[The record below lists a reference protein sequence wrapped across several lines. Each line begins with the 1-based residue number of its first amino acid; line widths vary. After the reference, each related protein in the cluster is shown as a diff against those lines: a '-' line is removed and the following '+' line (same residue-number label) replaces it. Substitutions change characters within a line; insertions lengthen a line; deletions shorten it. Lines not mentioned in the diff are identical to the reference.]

1 MNEQGSEKT
10 FPLVALRGVVVF
22 PKGIISIEVAR
33 KKSINAVKNAIKGD
47 KNIFLV
53 AQNILEVTSPEKTDL
68 YNVGTVCEIKQFHKI
83 STDEYKLLV
92 AGKYKAKIKEYF
104 SDEDMLSANVIRV
117 VENLTM
123 KKDEKYQA
131 IMRSIKRKFMSY
143 CSVVNIATKDFSE
156 LIRNEQDIV
165 KLFTVLIGIMPFKFS
180 IKQDMLEENKI
191 EKKLQMLLKALTDEV
206 VIARIEKNMMKK
218 IEERIDRNK
227 KRYFLK
233 EQVKAIQE
241 ELGEGES
248 SLNSESVFYM
258 NEISKIK
265 EMPLS
270 IKEKLFEEAKQL
282 ERMPELSH
290 EAYVITNYLN
300 TVLKLPWDL
309 KTKESINISKAA
321 KLLDSNHY
329 GLKKVKER
337 ILENLA
343 VRNFKS
349 DLKGQIICL
358 IGPPGVGKTSIAK
371 SIADA
376 IGRKFVK
383 ISLGGIT
390 DESDVRGHKKTYV
403 GAMPGRIINA
413 VIKAKSKNPLILLD
427 EIDKL
432 GTSYKGDPSAA
443 MLEVLDA
450 EQNCEFVDHFIEVP
464 FDLSECFF
472 IATANS
478 AFAIPDPLLNRM
490 DVINLVSYTTE
501 EKFNIAKNHLWPKQK
516 ERNGLENED
525 IKITSKAIYEIIEG
539 YTKEAG
545 VRKLERVLVR
555 LLRKAAKKLLDN
567 KSKSIKF
574 TEKNISTYLGC
585 RKYITETISKTDEVG
600 LVNGLA
606 WTSVGGELM
615 QIEAGIMD
623 GKGVVQLTGN
633 LGEVMKESAKT
644 AISFVRSVAAKY
656 NISTNFHKNKDIHIH
671 IPEGAVPKDGP
682 SAGVALATVLI
693 SALSN
698 RPIRKDVAMTGEISL
713 RGRDL
718 PIGGLKEKAMAAYKS
733 GITTVLIPQDNM
745 QDLEEIDDVVR
756 SSVKFIPCKTAN
768 QVLDY
773 ALSEQKYDEKD
784 TEKSDK
790 KNSKKSVNNVG
801 K

>member
-1 MNEQGSEKT
+1 MKENINEKI
-10 FPLVALRGVVVF
+10 FPMVALRGVVVF
-22 PKGIISIEVAR
+22 PKGILNIEVAR
-33 KKSINAVKNAIKGD
+33 EKSINAIKSAIRGD

-53 AQNILEVTSPEKTDL
+53 AQNILDVADPERTDL

-83 STDEYKLLV
+83 SSNEYKLLV
-92 AGKYKAKIKEYF
+92 AGKYKAKIKEFF
-104 SDEDMLSANVIRV
+104 SDELMLSAKLNRV
-117 VENLTM
+117 MESLNM

-131 IMRSIKRKFMSY
+131 YMRSIKRKFISY
-143 CSVVNIATKDFSE
+143 CSIVNIATKEFSD
-156 LIRNEQDIV
+156 LIKKEQNV
-165 KLFTVLIGIMPFKFS
+165 FKLFTVLIGIMPFKFS

-191 EKKLQMLLKALTDEV
+191 EKKLKLFLQALTDEV
-206 VIARIEKNMMKK
+206 VIAKIEKNMMKK
-218 IEERIDRNK
+218 IEERIDKNK

-241 ELGEGES
+241 ELGEGDS
-248 SLNSESVFYM
+248 SINSESVMYM

-265 EMPLS
+265 EMPFS
-270 IKEKLFEEAKQL
+270 VKEKLFEEAKQL

-290 EAYVITNYLN
+290 EAYVITNYLD

-309 KTKESINISKAA
+309 KTKESININKAS

-349 DLKGQIICL
+349 NLKGQIICL
-358 IGPPGVGKTSIAK
+358 IGPPGVGKTSIAR
-371 SIADA
+371 SIAEA

-390 DESDVRGHKKTYV
+390 DESDVRGHKKTYI
-403 GAMPGRIINA
+403 GAMPGRVINA

-432 GTSYKGDPSAA
+432 GTSYKGDPSSA

-450 EQNCEFVDHFIEVP
+450 EQNYEFVDHFIEVP

-478 AFAIPDPLLNRM
+478 SSAIPEPLLNRM
-490 DVINLVSYTTE
+490 EVINLVSYTAE

-525 IKITSKAIYEIIEG
+525 IKITNKAIYEIIEG

-545 VRKLERVLVR
+545 VRKLERVLVS
-555 LLRKAAKKLLDN
+555 LLRKAAKKLLD
-567 KSKSIKF
+567 KKTKEIKF
-574 TEKNISTYLGC
+574 TDKNIATYLGC

-644 AISFVRSVAAKY
+644 AISFVRSVASQY
-656 NISTNFHKNKDIHIH
+656 NISSSFHKDKDIHIH

-745 QDLEEIDDVVR
+745 QDLEEIDDVVKN
-756 SSVKFIPCKTAN
+756 SIKFIPCKTAN
-768 QVLDY
+768 QVLKY
-773 ALSEQKYDEKD
+773 ALAEQNYEEKNIV
-784 TEKSDK
+784 TP
-790 KNSKKSVNNVG
+790 SKKGSKKTAKNV
-801 K
+801 